1 MENEISTSSNKIT
14 LDDIQLSPPPDSLTN
29 IYNINVGILGHVD
42 SGKTSLSKIL
52 SSISS
57 TASFDKNP
65 QSKERGITLD
75 LGFSAFYIETP
86 KTFKNDNNNNNIK
99 LKNSNY
105 IQFTLVDCPG
115 HASLIKT
122 IISGANII
130 DTFILVIDALKGI
143 QVQTVE
149 CLILGEILCDDITVV
164 MNKIDL
170 IKEEKDN
177 YELKA
182 EKLKNGLR
190 NKTKFKNIEVI
201 PFTCINNNENNINI
215 IDKNV
220 QIKKILANILNTIN
234 FSKENNNNNNKDF
247 MAYID
252 HSFKIKNKGTII
264 TGTVINGS
272 IKINDEIYFPELSDK
287 KTIKEIQ
294 IFKKNVNEAHK
305 GDRIGILLKNFD
317 NNNIK
322 IERSIICNPN
332 NKNILYSEGGIFLIK
347 KIRLYKND
355 LISNNKYYL
364 MIGNQGVNA
373 KILFFSNNNNN
384 DIKDIKNVNVNEMLK
399 NFYDIEYDYV
409 DNINIDDNN
418 CYYAFIKFDKKI
430 IIPLN
435 MIFLGSK
442 IDIDISE
449 KKDRLA
455 FYGKIIDNFNNN
467 NNNNNI
473 YNKLKIFKNKFKEG
487 KILRIDNNN
496 ENIVIAKGLFKK
508 ENNFLIKDYLG
519 KEVYIKEDKDKKY
532 IGKILSSFGQTGKLK
547 IEFNTKLND
556 DNIKLK
562 NENGE
567 EILDY
572 KNYTIIME
580 YKKYIK
586 LDKI

>member
-1 MENEISTSSNKIT
+1 MENEINTLSNKIIS
-14 LDDIQLSPPPDSLTN
+14 DDIQLSPPPESLSN

-86 KTFKNDNNNNNIK
+86 KKFKNDDNNNIK

-130 DTFILVIDALKGI
+130 DTFILVIDAVKGV

-170 IKEEKDN
+170 IKDEN
-177 YELKA
+177 YEKKA
-182 EKLKNGLR
+182 EKLKSGLR
-190 NKTKFKNIEVI
+190 NKTKFKNLEVI
-201 PFTCINNNENNINI
+201 PFSCLNINNENNNN
-215 IDKNV
+215 IDKNI
-220 QIKKILANILNTIN
+220 QIKKIIANILNTIN
-234 FSKENNNNNNKDF
+234 FNNDNNNINNNKDF

-294 IFKKNVNEAHK
+294 IFKKNVNEANK
-305 GDRIGILLKNFD
+305 GDRVGILLKNYD
-317 NNNIK
+317 NNIK

-373 KILFFSNNNNN
+373 KILFFNNNNN
-384 DIKDIKNVNVNEMLK
+384 NIDIKDIKNLNANEILK
-399 NFYDIEYDYV
+399 NFYDIEYNYV

-418 CYYAFIKFDKKI
+418 NFYYAFIKFDKKI

-455 FYGKIIDNFNNN
+455 FYGKIIDNY

-496 ENIVIAKGLFKK
+496 ENIIIAKGLFKK
-508 ENNFLIKDYLG
+508 ENNFLIKDYIG

-532 IGKILSSFGQTGKLK
+532 IGKILSSFGQSGKIK
-547 IEFNTKLND
+547 IEFNIKLND
-556 DNIKLK
+556 NNIKLK
-562 NENGE
+562 NEIGE